1 MRTLPTSASSSLRL
15 SVCGFK
21 SIKELNDFE
30 PKPLNILIGPNGA
43 GKSNL
48 IGFFRLLSWMLVSDG
63 KLQEHIGY
71 LGGASEVLHDGAQTT
86 LELTANLALQTD
98 SGLNEYRFRLFRA
111 AGDTLIFSDEATR
124 FSRTGTASPNRWIEL
139 GAGHR
144 EARILEHQ
152 QDSQTAKTVVNLL
165 RRIKVYQ
172 FHNTS
177 DNSPM
182 RPKWAIDDAHYLK
195 ETGGN
200 IAPFLY
206 RLQQDYDSYY
216 RLIVRRL
223 RLILPFFDDFE
234 FVDEHGYMLLRW
246 RERSTDKVF
255 NVSQASDGMLRTMAL
270 IALLSQPSIKLP
282 AVIFLDEPE
291 LGLHPFA
298 IDIVAGL
305 IKAAS
310 LHSQIFVATQSADL
324 LNNFEADDVVVVNRR
339 GRASTYER
347 LDSEA
352 LADWLAEYSLADLWD
367 KNVLGGKPA

>member
-1 MRTLPTSASSSLRL
+1 MATISLSRL
-15 SVCGFK
+15 SLCGFK
-21 SIKELNDFE
+21 SIKELNSFE
-30 PKPLNILIGPNGA
+30 PKALNVLIGPNGA

-71 LGGASEVLHDGAQTT
+71 LGGAGEVLHDGTATT
-86 LELTANLALQTD
+86 LELTANLTLQTE

-124 FSRTGTASPNRWIEL
+124 FSRGSLGKSAKWIEL

-144 EARILEHQ
+144 EAKILEHQ
-152 QDSQTAKTVVNLL
+152 LDNLTAKSVVYLL
-165 RRIKVYQ
+165 RQLKVYQ

-177 DNSPM
+177 DTSPM
-182 RPKWAIDDAHYLK
+182 RTKWATDDSRYLK

-206 RLQQDYDSYY
+206 RLQQQSSEHY
-216 RLIVRRL
+216 RLIVRQL
-223 RLILPFFDDFE
+223 RLVLPFFDDFE
-234 FVDEHGYMLLRW
+234 LTDEFGYMLLRW
-246 RERSTDKVF
+246 REKGTDKVF

-270 IALLSQPSIKLP
+270 IALLSQPTKHLP
-282 AVIFLDEPE
+282 AVMFLDEPE

-298 IDIVAGL
+298 IDLIAGL
-305 IKAAS
+305 IKAVS
-310 LHSQIFVATQSADL
+310 LHCQVFVATQSADL
-324 LNNFEADDVVVVNRR
+324 LNNFDTEDIVVVNRR

-347 LDSEA
+347 LDADA
-352 LADWLAEYSLADLWD
+352 LSGWLEEYSLAELWE